1 MFDRNL
7 INRAIFEVKANI
19 RELKATLETTKR
31 DLAANERDLKALMT
45 PSWRSDSKQTVM
57 PISTMNSRHLLAA
70 ARLCITR
77 RRSDGRPFTH
87 DAETLESFYYLTREI
102 ARRKLHKVFKNYLKT
117 GVLPRGIG

>member
-1 MFDRNL
+1 MDNITRQRKIADSNA
-7 INRAIFEVKANI
+7 RI
-19 RELKATLETTKR
+19 RELQNTIKESEEAITREHTTLQTLFHPCWK
-31 DLAANERDLKALMT
+31 
-45 PSWRSDSKQTVM
+45 SDSKNSFM
-57 PISTMNSRHLLAA
+57 PIPMMQSRHLLAA

-77 RRSDGRPFTH
+77 QRSDGRPFTH